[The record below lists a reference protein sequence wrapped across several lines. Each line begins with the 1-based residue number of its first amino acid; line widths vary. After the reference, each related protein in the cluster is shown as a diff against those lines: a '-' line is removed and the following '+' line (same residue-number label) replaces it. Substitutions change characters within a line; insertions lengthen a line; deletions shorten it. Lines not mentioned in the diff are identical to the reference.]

1 MSGREGKASSL
12 RGWEADRYVTTRA
25 GSPIENSLSVC
36 LSVRPSFICF
46 GQVAAPLTAL
56 CAVQCQV
63 ANSADHASLLSL
75 NHSPLSSV
83 RPSVRPL
90 VRVPFSHEVNLNCIS
105 EFPHCHRRRRR
116 REAEASGPAV
126 ILASREHCS
135 LAAVIL
141 PHQMADA
148 ARSVRPSSS
157 SSCST
162 TYSTSL
168 SQSGPRLA
176 GGQQASK
183 RAGRSVWLRSAEGGQ
198 SRSVGQ
204 MQVWR
209 VTNKLRVTA

>member
-1 MSGREGKASSL
+1 M
-12 RGWEADRYVTTRA
+12 
-25 GSPIENSLSVC
+25 
-36 LSVRPSFICF
+36 
-46 GQVAAPLTAL
+46 TAL

-75 NHSPLSSV
+75 NHSPLSFVRSFVRPSV
-83 RPSVRPL
+83 RPSVRPF

-105 EFPHCHRRRRR
+105 EFPHCHRRRR
-116 REAEASGPAV
+116 EASGPAV

-148 ARSVRPSSS
+148 ARSVRPRPS

-176 GGQQASK
+176 RRWSASK
-183 RAGRSVWLRSAEGGQ
+183 QVRAGRSVWLRNAEGGR